1 MRRSAIKVANFR
13 QNKNIDPYPQK
24 WNFDPQ
30 HKFNLRAIGIAYL
43 GSNYV
48 RKAQPEKVHWARMPP
63 VLLFPICF
71 IRFWNF
77 TQDLDDDDA
86 KKN

>member
-1 MRRSAIKVANFR
+1 LIHTPEKRNFG
-13 QNKNIDPYPQK
+13 
-24 WNFDPQ
+24 PQ
-30 HKFNLRAIGIAYL
+30 HKLQLRAIETAYL

-63 VLLFPICF
+63 VLLFAICF

-86 KKN
+86 KKNQFSHGHQDMTPIAM